1 MPRINGR
8 RQGIEISIYFG
19 DHNPPHVHIYDAG
32 HRAKIDIAT
41 GEIIEGRLPA
51 GGFRKVRAWLD
62 RNRQLAMTKW
72 NEYCP

>member
-32 HRAKIDIAT
+32 HRAKVDIAT
-41 GEIIEGRLPA
+41 GEIIEGRLPV
-51 GGFRKVRAWLD
+51 GG
-62 RNRQLAMTKW
+62 
-72 NEYCP
+72 